1 MAPKDLVNQQ
11 LDRTISANSPATLMG
26 VRGLLRFNN
35 IPTWLIYAVIVAV
48 VASWI
53 PLAGAVRG
61 KFVKSPLPR
70 IHLIQDMDN
79 QAKFKTQ
86 TLNPTFANG
95 MSMRPLI
102 PGTVSRGHL
111 DDDDFFY
118 RGFRVVGSESDG
130 SPKVEYAD
138 SFPSQIKVD
147 EDLLVKGKELWA
159 RYCYLCHGYDGYG
172 NGPVHV
178 RAKQKPAANPNW
190 VAPSSMHDD
199 VRRERPVGH
208 LYNTVNN
215 GIRSMAGYG
224 TQITAPEDRWAIVAY
239 VRALQLSQDAE
250 PSMVPENLRAL
261 TPTKATVVD
270 GKPLGTGETVD
281 QATPPGTTT
290 PGSTT
295 NMTKDAKSD
304 TTTTR
309 P

>member
-1 MAPKDLVNQQ
+1 MAPKDFVNQQ

-35 IPTWLIYAVIVAV
+35 VPTWIVYVVIIAV

-79 QAKFKTQ
+79 QSKYKTQ

-102 PGTVSRGHL
+102 PGTVALGHL
-111 DDDDFFY
+111 DADDFFY
-118 RGFRVVGSESDG
+118 RGFRVVGTAADG
-130 SPKVEYAD
+130 SPEVQYAD

-147 EDLLVKGKELWA
+147 ADLLANGKELWA

-178 RAKQKPAANPNW
+178 RAKQHVSANPNW
-190 VAPSSMHDD
+190 IPPSSMHADTT
-199 VRRERPVGH
+199 RGRPDGH
-208 LYNTVNN
+208 IYNTINN

-239 VRALQLSQDAE
+239 VRALQISQDAK
-250 PSMVPENLRAL
+250 PNMIPAGLRASVPVE
-261 TPTKATVVD
+261 PTKLD
-270 GKPLGTGETVD
+270 GKALNMGETAD
-281 QATPPGTTT
+281 QATPPGTTAVGGPIT
-290 PGSTT
+290 SQPATQPA
-295 NMTKDAKSD
+295 AK
-304 TTTTR
+304 
-309 P
+309 